1 MKKTYIAAIKNAIR
15 KFAYVMGVLLAYY
28 GFWGSFFPDL
38 TLVEGTHRIVGNDNE
53 QDIVSSQDAEQL
65 YADILEGKYR
75 VTFSS
80 KLWELIKNRYG
91 HGNDEQIT
99 K

>member
-1 MKKTYIAAIKNAIR
+1 MIKKSLFVIKNAIK
-15 KFAYVMGVLLAYY
+15 KFLYVAGILMACY

-38 TLVEGTHRIVGNDNE
+38 TLVEGTYAIVGEEKGQALNAY
-53 QDIVSSQDAEQL
+53 DAEEL

-75 VTFSS
+75 VTYRS
-80 KLWELIKNRYG
+80 KLLELIQNRYG
-91 HGNDEQIT
+91 HSNDERVT